1 MAIAVRKP
9 WAKPGIGKLAGQKS
23 SSARQE
29 WSPLVDLRTKL
40 RARHFRYFSV
50 GSIAPRRLARGLRRR
65 PGTFGRSTRHRLLHS
80 ERLSVMSSAALSVTA
95 SSFGA
100 AVPAKA
106 ARADTRATSDARD
119 FSAVLEETDS
129 QPTAPT
135 GSTTRVTTSD
145 ARDNDRSP
153 ERPDQELP
161 ADASAVDGAA
171 VTSSPMALPL
181 SALAG
186 SAAPGAASGIEIA
199 VDGVIAAPTA
209 SPDQGQ
215 TEGGIPSAASPVEAG
230 VQLPEPNL
238 IPAATGARSTP
249 PGEKAAAMQAAE
261 ATAAAVEGGPPDVE
275 SSETLEAGLATLA
288 AFDPAEG
295 NAATRMAA
303 AGAASAQKS
312 ASSDAT
318 TAATDAAS
326 SDEKGT
332 QETRGPSLARAEAAS
347 PSTSGKALPDPG
359 ASIVA
364 MPPSPVDDPSSG
376 TVPASSAP
384 TSDLQSSGP
393 GQTSLLSTLSNAAI
407 HASAQI
413 AAQIVKKLEGRSTR
427 FEMAL
432 TPDDLG
438 RVDVSLDIDEDGA
451 LRATLAFDNPVAA
464 TELRGR
470 ADELRR
476 QLMEAGFSLADD
488 ALSFAERDPSSDHG
502 GAFDRQT
509 DPRNARAFGA
519 ASRLTAEADLSLQTP
534 HWISLSLTP
543 VGVDMKV

>member
-1 MAIAVRKP
+1 M
-9 WAKPGIGKLAGQKS
+9 
-23 SSARQE
+23 
-29 WSPLVDLRTKL
+29 
-40 RARHFRYFSV
+40 
-50 GSIAPRRLARGLRRR
+50 
-65 PGTFGRSTRHRLLHS
+65 RHRLLPS
-80 ERLSVMSSAALSVTA
+80 ERLSVMSFAALSVTA

-119 FSAVLEETDS
+119 FSAVIEATDS

-135 GSTTRVTTSD
+135 ASTTRVTMSD
-145 ARDNDRSP
+145 APDNDRSP
-153 ERPDQELP
+153 ERLDKEAPS
-161 ADASAVDGAA
+161 DASAVDNAA
-171 VTSSPMALPL
+171 VTSLPVALPP

-186 SAAPGAASGIEIA
+186 SAAQGAASGIEIA
-199 VDGVIAAPTA
+199 VDGFVAAPTA
-209 SPDQGQ
+209 SPAQAQ
-215 TEGGIPSAASPVEAG
+215 PEGNTLEAASPPEG
-230 VQLPEPNL
+230 LVQLPEPNL
-238 IPAATGARSTP
+238 IPAATGALSIP
-249 PGEKAAAMQAAE
+249 PVEKAAAMQAPE
-261 ATAAAVEGGPPDVE
+261 ATTAAAGEGVQPAVE

-288 AFDPAEG
+288 ALDPAEG

-303 AGAASAQKS
+303 AGAASTQKS
-312 ASSDAT
+312 TSSDAT
-318 TAATDAAS
+318 TAATDAAA
-326 SDEKGT
+326 SDDKGT
-332 QETRGPSLARAEAAS
+332 QEAKGPSLARAEPAT
-347 PSTSGKALPDPG
+347 PSTSGKSLPEPG
-359 ASIVA
+359 APIA
-364 MPPSPVDDPSSG
+364 AAPPPLVDDSSSG
-376 TVPASSAP
+376 SVPAGSAP
-384 TSDLQSSGP
+384 TADLQSSGP
-393 GQTSLLSTLSNAAI
+393 GQTSLLSTLSNTAI
-407 HASAQI
+407 QATAQI

-488 ALSFAERDPSSDHG
+488 ALSFAERDPSAGQG

-543 VGVDMKV
+543 AGVDMKV